1 MQALRSALV
10 VQPLRLPSLMSP
22 SMRPMPLPLSADAVL
37 NAAPDAMLVV
47 GARGRIELAN
57 DQSAALFGYSL
68 DELTGMAI
76 EELVPHR
83 FREAHLRH
91 REDYAQEPRTRA
103 MGAPGLDLYGRRKDG
118 TEFPVDIS
126 LSPLDTEQG
135 HLVIAA
141 VRDATL
147 RQQAEAERVRLA
159 MADEAVR
166 ARDEFLSVAAHELK
180 TPLGTL
186 QLQMQMLERLL
197 QAGQVDLVQVLAR
210 VARAT
215 RNVARLDDLVRR
227 LFDVSRLVTGRLD
240 LAVEDNDL
248 AAIVRDSAEDFR
260 EAAAQAGCELTVLG
274 CAERLDCRCD
284 RYRVEQVLTN
294 LLANA
299 SKYGAGKP
307 ILVAV
312 SASPQEAR
320 VAVRDHGMGIQPEDL
335 QRIFGKFERG
345 KDAIARHK
353 GLGLGLFV
361 SRDLVEAHGGRI
373 EVESQPGKGATFT
386 IHLPR

>member
-1 MQALRSALV
+1 
-10 VQPLRLPSLMSP
+10 
-22 SMRPMPLPLSADAVL
+22 MPLPIAADAVL
-37 NAAPDAMLVV
+37 NAAPEAMLVV

-57 DQSAALFGYSL
+57 GQAAALFGYSPG
-68 DELTGMAI
+68 ELVGMAI
-76 EELVPHR
+76 EALVPDR
-83 FREAHLRH
+83 FREAHHRH
-91 REDYAQEPRTRA
+91 RENYAQEPRTRP
-103 MGAPGLDLYGRRKDG
+103 MGAPGLELYGRRKDG

-126 LSPLDTEQG
+126 LSPLDTGQG

-141 VRDATL
+141 VRDATQ

-159 MADEAVR
+159 LADEAVR

-197 QAGQVDLVQVLAR
+197 QAGQQSHSVDLSQVLAR

-260 EAAAQAGCELTVLG
+260 EAAAQAGCELTVQG
-274 CAERLDCRCD
+274 CSERLDCRCD
-284 RYRVEQVLTN
+284 RYRIEQVLTN

-307 ILVAV
+307 ILVTV
-312 SASPQEAR
+312 SATPQEAR

-335 QRIFGKFERG
+335 QRIFEKFERG
-345 KDAIARHK
+345 KDATARHR

-361 SRDLVEAHGGRI
+361 SRHLVEAHGGRI

>member
-1 MQALRSALV
+1 
-10 VQPLRLPSLMSP
+10 
-22 SMRPMPLPLSADAVL
+22 MPLPIAADAVL

-57 DQSAALFGYSL
+57 GQAAALFGYSP
-68 DELTGMAI
+68 G
-76 EELVPHR
+76 ELVGMGIEALVPDR
-83 FREAHLRH
+83 FREAHIHH
-91 REDYAQEPRTRA
+91 RDEYAREPRIRP
-103 MGAPGLDLYGRRKDG
+103 MGAPGLDLHGRRKDG

-141 VRDATL
+141 VRDATR

-159 MADEAVR
+159 LADEAVH
-166 ARDEFLSVAAHELK
+166 ARDEFLSVAAHEVK

-197 QAGQVDLVQVLAR
+197 RAGQVDLSQVLAR
-210 VARAT
+210 VSRAT

-248 AAIVRDSAEDFR
+248 AAIVRDSAEDVR
-260 EAAAQAGCELTVLG
+260 EAAAQAGCELTVVG
-274 CAERLDCRCD
+274 CTEKLNCRCD
-284 RYRVEQVLTN
+284 RYRIEQVLTN

-307 ILVAV
+307 IVVAV
-312 SASPQEAR
+312 SATPQEAR
-320 VAVRDHGMGIQPEDL
+320 VSVRDHGMGIQPEDM
-335 QRIFGKFERG
+335 QRIFAKFERG
-345 KDAIARHK
+345 KDATARHN

-361 SRDLVEAHGGRI
+361 SRHLVEAHGGRI
-373 EVESQPGKGATFT
+373 EVESQPGAGSTFT
-386 IHLPR
+386 IRLPR